1 MRPPTVTVTSTV
13 EKKKKN
19 PLNILLRLQSVDS
32 QLTLKSTIPHTRLHY
47 SISQE
52 NWSEIHIWAAGTQ
65 NLSGLFC
72 VFFFY
77 IIDSMNDVVLKMR
90 RRQIDHWL
98 YWRLTLSEVRKRPP
112 RRFLQQLKL
121 GHVKPLSLLMKSLCT
136 GFTPAAL
143 QLQQWGMMGKNLN
156 SAGPVGR
163 LWWTAC
169 LTSALNM
176 WWRI

>member
-13 EKKKKN
+13 EKKKRTH
-19 PLNILLRLQSVDS
+19 LIFCSGSSQWTVSSHSSRLFH
-32 QLTLKSTIPHTRLHY
+32 TLVCIIPSARKTGARST
-47 SISQE
+47 
-52 NWSEIHIWAAGTQ
+52 SERREHRTCRVCF
-65 NLSGLFC
+65 LF
-72 VFFFY
+72 FFFY

-98 YWRLTLSEVRKRPP
+98 YWRLTLSEVRNRRP

-143 QLQQWGMMGKNLN
+143 QLQQ
-156 SAGPVGR
+156 
-163 LWWTAC
+163 
-169 LTSALNM
+169 
-176 WWRI
+176 